1 MSRTELLSI
10 EKDWKEITSL
20 GNQSIKETR
29 EKALSYYI
37 LALQKAEKMMPHLTT
52 CIDAK
57 IPVMPIFLISC
68 NNLAEVYC
76 LQKQWSKADKML
88 KRGIYYIIFLK
99 KEGLQVE
106 FNKVLSN
113 WLLKQLLLYKE
124 FTERSNQPEEFK
136 NIIEKLREDIF

>member
-37 LALQKAEKMMPHLTT
+37 LALQKAEKMMPYLTT

-99 KEGLQVE
+99 KRRFAG
-106 FNKVLSN
+106 
-113 WLLKQLLLYKE
+113 
-124 FTERSNQPEEFK
+124 
-136 NIIEKLREDIF
+136 